1 MKIIKKRLKSGLR
14 TVLVPMKDNPTV
26 TVLVLVETGSKY
38 ESKEENGISHFLE
51 HMCFKGTSKR
61 LKSFDIS
68 RELDEIG
75 AQNNA
80 FTSHEFTGYY
90 AKAHPKHTKKI
101 LDVVSDL
108 YLNPTFPEAEVQKE
122 KGVIIEEM
130 NMYEDLP
137 QRQVYNVFSE
147 LLYGDTPAGRTVLGE
162 KKVILSATRETFVSY
177 RAKHYVA
184 DATTVVVTGNINP
197 IEVQK
202 EIEKVFSH
210 IPQTKKAGKEKV
222 VDKQDKASLKIKQ
235 KTTDQTHLMLGVRT
249 FKVTDKRGPVL
260 QVINA
265 VLGHGMSSRL
275 FQKLREEMGVGYY
288 VRSGTDDYTDHG
300 YLAVNTGVDKTRVAE
315 VVKAVI
321 AEFQKLKDEPV
332 SASELAKAK
341 ESLLGSLVMEL
352 ESSDSVA
359 EFVGGQEV
367 LKGEIKTPKEIEKS
381 IRAVTPLEVQKLAK
395 TIFVSGGLNLAI
407 VGNIANS
414 AEIKKL
420 LSLK

>member
-1 MKIIKKRLKSGLR
+1 MKIIKKRLKTGLR

-38 ESKEENGISHFLE
+38 ESKEESGISHFLE
-51 HMCFKGTSKR
+51 HMCFKGTEKR

-108 YLNPTFPEAEVQKE
+108 YLNPIFPEAEVQKE

-147 LLYGDTPAGRTVLGE
+147 LLYGDTPAGRTVLGD
-162 KKVILSATRETFVSY
+162 KKVILGATRDTFVAY
-177 RAKHYVA
+177 RARHYVA
-184 DATTVVVTGNINP
+184 DATTVIVTGNINP
-197 IEVQK
+197 GEIQK
-202 EIEKVFSH
+202 EIEKVFAH
-210 IPQTKKAGKEKV
+210 ISQTKKAGKEKV
-222 VDKQDKASLKIKQ
+222 IEKQKGAQLSVKQ

-249 FKVTDKRGPVL
+249 FKITDKRSPTL
-260 QVINA
+260 QVMNA

-288 VRSGTDDYTDHG
+288 VRSATDDYTDHG

-321 AEFQKLKDEPV
+321 AEFQKLKDEVIAP
-332 SASELAKAK
+332 AELAKAK

-367 LKGEIKTPKEIEKS
+367 LRGDIKTPREIEKS
-381 IRAVTPLEVQKLAK
+381 IRSVTAKEIQKLAK
-395 TIFVSGGLNLAI
+395 TIFVDKGLNLAI
-407 VGNIANS
+407 VGNIKN
-414 AEIKKL
+414 EKELKVL
-420 LSLK
+420 LVLK